1 MIPFGAHDYDTSRGL
16 WRSLHCVRKCT
27 RLPSESRDG
36 PVRFAKW
43 DPPNQKKIVMK
54 RMFTLAGA
62 ALLALAVGCDDS
74 ILTPSETPS
83 ASKTAATSAD
93 SDWDKMAA
101 DLKKAS
107 AELEAEMAKLGA
119 AMKEAP
125 DWEQMEAEMK
135 EAAAEL
141 DKALQ
146 DNPEWKKLEA
156 EMKKASAEL
165 GAEMAKLGAAMK
177 EAPDWEQ
184 MEAEMK
190 KAAEEMERSMKEFE
204 NLGNSSD
211 FGF

>member
-1 MIPFGAHDYDTSRGL
+1 
-16 WRSLHCVRKCT
+16 
-27 RLPSESRDG
+27 
-36 PVRFAKW
+36 
-43 DPPNQKKIVMK
+43 MK

-107 AELEAEMAKLGA
+107 AELEAEMAKLGT

-125 DWEQMEAEMK
+125 DWEQMKAEMK

-146 DNPEWKKLEA
+146 DNPDWKK
-156 EMKKASAEL
+156 
-165 GAEMAKLGAAMK
+165 
-177 EAPDWEQ
+177 

>member
-1 MIPFGAHDYDTSRGL
+1 M
-16 WRSLHCVRKCT
+16 
-27 RLPSESRDG
+27 
-36 PVRFAKW
+36 
-43 DPPNQKKIVMK
+43 Q

-135 EAAAEL
+135 
-141 DKALQ
+141 
-146 DNPEWKKLEA
+146 
-156 EMKKASAEL
+156 
-165 GAEMAKLGAAMK
+165 
-177 EAPDWEQ
+177 
-184 MEAEMK
+184 